1 VSVLTGRSV
10 LVTGATG
17 FFGHAFVR
25 RALDDGSARIVA
37 YSRSE
42 SKQAAMRAE
51 FPDPRIR
58 WAIGDVRD
66 YERLHDACDGVDFVA
81 HAAALKRIEVCAEN
95 TEEAHKTNVEGTAAV
110 ARACIARGVSR
121 AALLSTDKAASAS
134 TIYGKSKA
142 WAECLWTASN
152 ARSVGTGTR
161 FGTVRYGNVISSTG
175 SVVPL
180 WRAQS
185 ATGVITMVD
194 PAMSRFWMP
203 VDAAVDIVLTAFA
216 TMRGGETLIPRCSA
230 ATLGQLA
237 VAVAPS
243 CTWRT
248 IGERTAEKLH
258 ETLVSAEEAPYT
270 YDAGSHL
277 ILEPSSRPWGELP
290 PPPFPKVPVGFEYRS
305 DVATPLEPHQ
315 LSELV
320 AA

>member
-1 VSVLTGRSV
+1 VNVLTGRSV

-25 RALDDGSARIVA
+25 RALDDGASRIVA

-42 SKQAAMRAE
+42 SKQAAMREE

-66 YERLHDACDGVDFVA
+66 YDRLVDACRGVEYVA
-81 HAAALKRIEVCAEN
+81 HAAALKRVEVCVEN
-95 TEEAHKTNVEGTAAV
+95 TDEADETNVGGTKAV
-110 ARACIARGVSR
+110 ARACITAGVKR
-121 AALLSTDKAASAS
+121 AVLLSTDKAAAAC
-134 TIYGKSKA
+134 TDYGKSKA
-142 WAECLWTASN
+142 WAECLWRGKNSRSAS
-152 ARSVGTGTR
+152 VETR
-161 FGTVRYGNVISSTG
+161 FASVRYGNVLASTG
-175 SVVPL
+175 SVVQI
-180 WRAQS
+180 WRKQS
-185 ATGVITMVD
+185 ATGEIDMVD

-237 VAVAPS
+237 VAVAPG

-258 ETLVSAEEAPYT
+258 ETLISAEEAPYT